1 MGIKDISFQ
10 NDVFNRYFEIAQQ
23 KEKTN
28 NFKTAKLYYYRAAEI
43 QYIIAKLC
51 PENQQQ
57 AHINKADS
65 ICNHANNLPNQDS
78 VIRYNNYNSQNEN
91 SNSSSNES
99 NSNDFE
105 ASEIPNVHFSDIVGL
120 EDVKKLIR
128 IKMIEPFLHQKE
140 YLMYGK
146 KIGGGVLLY
155 GPPGNGKT
163 MIAKAIACEVGAHFY
178 AVKSSDI
185 VSKWVGESER
195 NIAKL
200 FETANK
206 QDKAIIFVDEM
217 DSLFSKRGKDSNND
231 SRVNEFLQ
239 QMDGFSKKNSNLLF
253 LGATN
258 RPWDIDDAALR
269 SGRFSEKI
277 YVPLPDIET
286 RKFLFQNYL
295 EKDLIEDVNFDKLA
309 EMTEYFSAADIAEC
323 SDKSKDDPLM
333 ECIRTHT
340 FLKVSQA
347 NIEKAIL
354 DMKKNII
361 IPDINDYI
369 NYSKGIKKN

>member
-1 MGIKDISFQ
+1 MGIKDVSFQ
-10 NDVFNRYFEIAQQ
+10 NDIYNRYYEIAQQ
-23 KEKTN
+23 KEKSN
-28 NFKTAKLYYYRAAEI
+28 NFKTAKLYYYQAADVLFKM
-43 QYIIAKLC
+43 AKLC
-51 PENQQQ
+51 PENQSK
-57 AHINKADS
+57 AYVRKADFIVKHS
-65 ICNHANNLPNQDS
+65 DNLPSQDS
-78 VIRYNNYNSQNEN
+78 IIRYNDYGKEN
-91 SNSSSNES
+91 NNSSNNES
-99 NSNDFE
+99 DFDYR

-178 AVKSSDI
+178 VVKSSDI

-195 NIAKL
+195 NIANL

-258 RPWDIDDAALR
+258 RPWNIDDAALR

-286 RKFLFQNYL
+286 RKYLFQNYL
-295 EKDLIEDVNFDKLA
+295 EIDLIEDNINFGKFA

-323 SDKSKDDPLM
+323 CDKSKDEPLM
-333 ECIRTHT
+333 ECIKTG
-340 FLKVSQA
+340 KVVKISQN
-347 NIEKAIL
+347 NIEKAIF
-354 DMKKNII
+354 DMKKNVIV
-361 IPDINDYI
+361 PDIHEYVK
-369 NYSKGIKKN
+369 YSKGIK